1 MSKQSTVSPIDD
13 LTFDV
18 ITVLREKAKALAAYD
33 KYLGDADADDD
44 DELHELFVS
53 MRKQDEEHV
62 QVLKEVLARRLED
75 DLGYDEDIDEDVDDD
90 DMGDD
95 DVLGE
100 DYDEDDQEEVEEPS
114 ASTPSGAS
122 GSGTSEASST
132 AGANRGEDV
141 GVVSPTSSPPKR
153 GESTQRQR

>member
-1 MSKQSTVSPIDD
+1 MSKQSIASPIDD

-75 DLGYDEDIDEDVDDD
+75 DLGYDDTDDEDVDDD
-90 DMGDD
+90 LGDD

-100 DYDEDDQEEVEEPS
+100 DYDEADEEEVEEPS
-114 ASTPSGAS
+114 S
-122 GSGTSEASST
+122 SEASSS
-132 AGANRGEDV
+132 AGANRGEDA
-141 GVVSPTSSPPKR
+141 GPPPTSSPPKR
-153 GESTQRQR
+153 GESAQRGR

>member
-1 MSKQSTVSPIDD
+1 MSKQSTASPIDD

-75 DLGYDEDIDEDVDDD
+75 DLGYDESDDEDVEDDD
-90 DMGDD
+90 LGDD

-100 DYDEDDQEEVEEPS
+100 DYDEADEEEVEEPS
-114 ASTPSGAS
+114 SSD
-122 GSGTSEASST
+122 ASSS
-132 AGANRGEDV
+132 AGANRGEDA
-141 GVVSPTSSPPKR
+141 GAPPTSSPPKR
-153 GESTQRQR
+153 GESAQRGR

>member
-1 MSKQSTVSPIDD
+1 MSKQSTASPIDD

-75 DLGYDEDIDEDVDDD
+75 DLGYDDADDEDAEE
-90 DMGDD
+90 DD
-95 DVLGE
+95 DVEDDLLGE
-100 DYDEDDQEEVEEPS
+100 DYDEADEEEVEEPS
-114 ASTPSGAS
+114 SASGAS
-122 GSGTSEASST
+122 N
-132 AGANRGEDV
+132 AGANRGEDA
-141 GVVSPTSSPPKR
+141 GAPPTSSPPKR
-153 GESTQRQR
+153 GESSERR

>member
-75 DLGYDEDIDEDVDDD
+75 DLGYDDDEDVDDVD
-90 DMGDD
+90 DVDDD

-100 DYDEDDQEEVEEPS
+100 DYDQEDAEEVEEPS
-114 ASTPSGAS
+114 TASGAS
-122 GSGTSEASST
+122 GSSTSSAPSS
-132 AGANRGEDV
+132 AGANRGEDA
-141 GVVSPTSSPPKR
+141 GIAPPSSSPPKR
-153 GESTQRQR
+153 GESSERHR